1 MRGESNTEVLI
12 TNQMGELQTV
22 IPIQSRLL
30 RTQRE
35 LEENSTEEAR
45 IEVDN
50 DGARISHTALIP
62 SKKRFIESKVQFL
75 DQQYVSIDSY
85 LQVFDSAKEKRDVQK
100 SKYNIADGM
109 RQMFDPFERVARAH
123 HICPCCERPFS
134 AEEEDDFVRK
144 QRVKAASSAE
154 HMKVLAVESSN
165 ADSYFQQLDKL
176 RVVYEEYAKIGKET
190 IPLAEKK
197 MNELNEE
204 LDQKSQALDDTLERL
219 LAYVNQAQV
228 TYRTDLGHH
237 TTHAVCVTCEGDYE
251 MNETT

>member
-62 SKKRFIESKVQFL
+62 YSLIYSCDWNAAKKRFIESKVQFL

-204 LDQKSQALDDTLERL
+204 LDQKSQALDDVI
-219 LAYVNQAQV
+219 VNSGLFYFLFMV
-228 TYRTDLGHH
+228 LDIM
-237 TTHAVCVTCEGDYE
+237 VFTC
-251 MNETT
+251 